1 MITVTLYMKALALIL
16 HVAPAFFF
24 LVNMKVYFINDNAV
38 NNYIQK
44 KKSQTCGHYDIKTPS
59 ATRELMIYNK

>member
-16 HVAPAFFF
+16 HVARAFFF

-44 KKSQTCGHYDIKTPS
+44 KKNSNLWTLLYQNPVCYQGTDDIQ
-59 ATRELMIYNK
+59 

>member
-16 HVAPAFFF
+16 HVARAFFF

-44 KKSQTCGHYDIKTPS
+44 KKNLKPVDI
-59 ATRELMIYNK
+59 MISKPRLLPGN